1 MLSIQL
7 AVGIFGITFMSILL
21 VVLPEDDGVD
31 RGHVHLLDDGAH
43 VSYTFSEF

>member
-1 MLSIQL
+1 MVSIQL

-31 RGHVHLLDDGAH
+31 RD
-43 VSYTFSEF
+43 TFTFWTMGLM